1 MNLSTSEI
9 ITNKNGRKQ
18 GGKGGALNHS
28 SILVNSNGKH
38 KPQFT
43 KHRKNKGQFKRKKNH
58 WSERR
63 KNENN

>member
-1 MNLSTSEI
+1 MNLSTSET
-9 ITNKNGRKQ
+9 ITNKNGRKKGGGQ
-18 GGKGGALNHS
+18 GGAINHSS
-28 SILVNSNGKH
+28 SILVNCNEKH

-63 KNENN
+63 KK